1 MVSYKADI
9 MANIVDSTQELT
21 IYLIRE
27 GFAVITNFTIDKAEA
42 RIGDPLTFSF
52 SIRNDGSVDD
62 LFGRIIDIN
71 TGEELHFE
79 TFQAVAIGQTVNG
92 EAVILMPNKDLNVRL
107 EAGHVEQ

>member
-1 MVSYKADI
+1 MVT

-21 IYLIRE
+21 ILLIRE
-27 GFAVITNFTIDKAEA
+27 GLAVITSFTVDKAEA

-52 SIRNDGSVDD
+52 RIRNDASTDD

-79 TFQAVAIGQTVNG
+79 VFSSVATGQTVQG
-92 EAVILMPNKDLNVRL
+92 QTTILMLNKDLNVRL
-107 EAGHVEQ
+107 EAGHVEE